1 MNNTGTFNVKK
12 GQMEE
17 SDCLSQNC
25 TGTGNYNYD
34 AKLPGYISMISEL
47 YLYLSLFSMSLVLFL
62 SLCGN
67 GRSFVLSV
75 IDSVVHSAELK

>member
-1 MNNTGTFNVKK
+1 MLRKDKWKSQTVLVKIVPV
-12 GQMEE
+12 
-17 SDCLSQNC
+17 LVI
-25 TGTGNYNYD
+25 NYD

>member
-1 MNNTGTFNVKK
+1 MLRKDKWKSQTVLVKIVPV
-12 GQMEE
+12 
-17 SDCLSQNC
+17 LVI
-25 TGTGNYNYD
+25 NYD

-75 IDSVVHSAELK
+75 IDSVVRSAELK